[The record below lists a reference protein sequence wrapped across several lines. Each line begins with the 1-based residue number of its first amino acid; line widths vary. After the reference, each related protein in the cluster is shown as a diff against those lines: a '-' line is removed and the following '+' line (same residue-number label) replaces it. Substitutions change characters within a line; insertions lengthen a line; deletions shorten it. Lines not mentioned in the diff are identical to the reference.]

1 MKILNLA
8 WKYLRYID
16 QAVYSLSTLLLSVLA
31 PFFFSIGQ
39 AAEVLYLISYLLL
52 FLAGTTAFFVTPI
65 LSIYD
70 ESNELVSKIFRIFS
84 VLILFVFFV
93 TFIIGNILVIE
104 DIFFFYF
111 AYSFCVLELL
121 RRIFIRKNYNN
132 YSFILSIGMFV
143 LILISYCLAY
153 INQNEFWKI
162 LFYFIL
168 CLISIGV
175 YFYFKKIDCNVQ
187 IDNIFLKKIL
197 KNGIYSLGSFF
208 VMWCATQG
216 IFVVFYE
223 EIDNIVF
230 VEQKLIF
237 SILGFF
243 NIIMIVQENKYQPLY
258 SKSVIEN
265 NKKILQSYDKYVNY
279 ESYILLI
286 FCFLLF
292 FIFLFFDYQFY
303 ISFFIFTIYRFLMGI
318 SKSKVYFLRAINGFR
333 FLLISNIVALSVIAL
348 VYFIDGL
355 RYFNFYQIPLYF
367 LIHSFVFLIIVTYFR
382 NRGFYAKHWDI

>member
-31 PFFFSIGQ
+31 PFFFSVGQ
-39 AAEVLYLISYLLL
+39 SAEVLYLISYLLL

-65 LSIYD
+65 LSIHD
-70 ESNELVSKIFRIFS
+70 ESNVLVSKIFRIFS
-84 VLILFVFFV
+84 ALILFVFIL
-93 TFIIGNILVIE
+93 TFIVGNILIIKN
-104 DIFFFYF
+104 IFFFYF

-132 YSFILSIGMFV
+132 YSFILSVGVLV
-143 LILISYCLAY
+143 LILISYFLSN
-153 INQNEFWKI
+153 IIHNDFWEI

-168 CLISIGV
+168 FLTSIGV
-175 YFYFKKIDCNVQ
+175 YFYFKEIDCNVE
-187 IDNIFLKKIL
+187 ISNIFLKNFL
-197 KNGIYSLGSFF
+197 RNGIHSLGSFI

-216 IFVVFYE
+216 VFVVFYGS
-223 EIDNIVF
+223 IDNAIF

-237 SILGFF
+237 SVLGFF

-258 SKSVIEN
+258 SKSVAEGN
-265 NKKILQSYDKYVNY
+265 MEILQSYDKHVNH
-279 ESYILLI
+279 ESYILLT

-292 FIFLFFDYQFY
+292 FIFYFFNYKFY
-303 ISFFIFTIYRFLMGI
+303 ISFFIFAIYRFLMGI
-318 SKSKVYFLRAINGFR
+318 SKSKVYFLRAIGRFE
-333 FLLISNIVALSVIAL
+333 FLLISNIVALSVIAV
-348 VYFIDGL
+348 VYFVGGL
-355 RYFNFYQIPLYF
+355 NYFNFYQIPLYF
-367 LIHSFVFLIIVTYFR
+367 LIHSLVFLIIVTYFR

>member
-8 WKYLRYID
+8 WKYLNYID

-31 PFFFSIGQ
+31 PFFFSVGK

-52 FLAGTTAFFVTPI
+52 FLAATTAFFVTPI
-65 LSIYD
+65 LSIHD

-84 VLILFVFFV
+84 ALILIVFLV
-93 TFIIGNILVIE
+93 TLIVGNIFIIE

-132 YSFILSIGMFV
+132 YSLMLSVGMLL
-143 LILISYCLAY
+143 LILISYILCS
-153 INQNEFWKI
+153 ITKIDFWEI
-162 LFYFIL
+162 SFYFIL
-168 CLISIGV
+168 FLTSMGG
-175 YFYFKKIDCNVQ
+175 YFYFKTIDCNVG
-187 IDNIFLKKIL
+187 ISNIFFKNIL
-197 KNGIYSLGSFF
+197 RNGFYSLGSFL

-216 IFVVFYE
+216 IFVVFYGDV
-223 EIDNIVF
+223 DNTVF

-237 SILGFF
+237 SVLGFF

-258 SKSVIEN
+258 SKSIVDSN
-265 NKKILQSYDKYVNY
+265 VKILKSYDKRVNY

-292 FIFLFFDYQFY
+292 FVFLILDYKFY
-303 ISFFIFTIYRFLMGI
+303 ISFLIFAIYRFLMGI
-318 SKSKVYFLRAINGFR
+318 SKSKVYFLRAIGKFE
-333 FLLISNIVALSVIAL
+333 FLLISNIVALSVIAI
-348 VYFIDGL
+348 VYFIGGL
-355 RYFNFYQIPLYF
+355 SYFDFYQIPLYF
-367 LIHSFVFLIIVTYFR
+367 LIHSLVFLIIVTYFR
-382 NRGFYAKHWDI
+382 NRDYYAKHWNI